1 MSTIMDLGK
10 LRFYWAGDYNAATV
24 YESND
29 IVRYGGNIYVWIYGL
44 KQSGIVPTNTT
55 YWAKMVEGFSFDGV
69 YDANTTYQA
78 GDGVSHGGRVY
89 VAVQTTQGNTPP
101 NSTYWS
107 VFADGIQYEAAYN
120 NTTGYQKNDVVTY
133 GPQVYIAKQ
142 DTTGNLP
149 TDTVY
154 WDKFVEG
161 ISASAVYNAAT
172 AYVPGNLVAYGGNI
186 YQAIANTT
194 GNLPTDTANWSLF
207 VPSINPRG
215 PWATSTAYEPNDLVV
230 YGGKTFRALLA
241 HAGGTFETDLAANRW
256 EQFTGGIDW
265 KGTYA
270 AGGTFYKVGD
280 VFQYDVSSYIVTTA
294 CTSTNFAGDAAN
306 YEQLAVGANIAN
318 VSGQAGKFL
327 STDGTITT
335 WASIPP
341 STEQTWTI
349 KTANYTAAVHD
360 RVFANTSGGAW
371 TLTHP
376 ASPTLGQW
384 VQVNDVSGSWA
395 TNNLTIA
402 RNSSTMMG
410 GTTDLIA
417 NVSNSSFYL
426 VYSDSTYGWRIV

>member
-10 LRFYWAGDYNAATV
+10 LRFYWAGDYNAATE
-24 YESND
+24 YEMND
-29 IVRYGGNIYVWIYGL
+29 IVRYGGNIYVWIFGL

-89 VAVQTTQGNTPP
+89 VAVQSTQGNTPP

-107 VFADGIQYEAAYN
+107 VFADGIQYESAYN
-120 NTTGYQKNDVVTY
+120 NATGYQKNDVVTY

-142 DTTGNLP
+142 DSTGNLP
-149 TDTVY
+149 TDTVF

-161 ISASAVYNAAT
+161 ISASAIYNAAT

-194 GNLPTDTANWSLF
+194 GNLPTDTANWSVF

-215 PWATSTAYEPNDLVV
+215 SWATSTAYEPNDLVA

-241 HAGGTFETDLAANRW
+241 HASGTFETDLAANNW
-256 EQFTGGIDW
+256 EQFTGGVEW

-280 VFQYDVSSYIVTTA
+280 IFRYDVSSYIVTTA
-294 CTSTNFAGDAAN
+294 FTSTNFAGDAAN
-306 YEQLAVGANIAN
+306 YEELAVGSNLAN
-318 VSGQAGKFL
+318 VAGQTNKVLG
-327 STDGTITT
+327 TDGTVTQ
-335 WASIPP
+335 WVVPQAGFEWSV
-341 STEQTWTI
+341 
-349 KTANYTAAVHD
+349 KTSNYTAVDGD
-360 RVFANTSGGAW
+360 RLVLDQSGGTFTV
-371 TLTHP
+371 TLP
-376 ASPTLGQW
+376 ATPSVGDEVYVMDGTGTMATTT
-384 VQVNDVSGSWA
+384 VDIDNNGSVLMGA
-395 TNNLTIA
+395 SQALTF
-402 RNSSTMMG
+402 
-410 GTTDLIA
+410 
-417 NVSNSSFYL
+417 NVSNVGFNL
-426 VYSDSTYGWRIV
+426 VYTGATNGWRIA

>member
-120 NTTGYQKNDVVTY
+120 NATGYQKNDVVTY

-241 HAGGTFETDLAANRW
+241 HASGTFETDQAAGNW

-294 CTSTNFAGDAAN
+294 FTSTNFAGDAAN

-318 VSGQAGKFL
+318 VAGQNGKFL
-327 STDGTITT
+327 STDGTVTT

-371 TLTHP
+371 TLTLP

-384 VQVNDVSGSWA
+384 VQVNDVSGSWG
-395 TNNLTIA
+395 TNSLTVA
-402 RNSSTMMG
+402 RNGSTMMG
-410 GTTDLIA
+410 GSTDLVA

-426 VYSDSTYGWRIV
+426 VYSDATYGWRIV

>member
-1 MSTIMDLGK
+1 MCIRD
-10 LRFYWAGDYNAATV
+10 R
-24 YESND
+24 
-29 IVRYGGNIYVWIYGL
+29 
-44 KQSGIVPTNTT
+44 
-55 YWAKMVEGFSFDGV
+55 
-69 YDANTTYQA
+69 
-78 GDGVSHGGRVY
+78 
-89 VAVQTTQGNTPP
+89 GNTPP

-294 CTSTNFAGDAAN
+294 FTSTNFAGDAAN

-371 TLTHP
+371 TLTLP

-395 TNNLTIA
+395 TNL
-402 RNSSTMMG
+402 S
-410 GTTDLIA
+410 LIHI
-417 NVSNSSFYL
+417 SEPTRPY
-426 VYSDSTYGWRIV
+426 